1 MTQIQTPNP
10 IRITHGA
17 LDDLDGDIILR
28 GRIDPESLI
37 HLKIADYQREV
48 MPETKLKDL
57 AKAIRSGQS
66 AVPDIQLGMRG
77 GAYQEKRGQDTF
89 ELLNDV
95 YIIDGLQRTSAG
107 LYLLKRDIQ
116 PRLGAV
122 VYFNTR
128 EEQER
133 QMFRELNTQRTKLSA
148 NVLLYNER
156 HTSPWVNLLYQLCL
170 DSSFTLYKRISW
182 QQRMK
187 RGELISATLFVKLAA
202 RLHNNFNRTKA
213 PDGQILRAVS
223 QFSLDKI
230 PRAHFRQN
238 VRLFWQTLDDAFRAS
253 QVQHNQLAP
262 FLRSSFLRALTQ
274 MYTDHQDFWNDTQ
287 LVISP
292 DFRRKLASFPITDP
306 SIAQLCSA
314 GGSAMHVLYPMIVNH
329 INSGKRSKRL
339 KPVPGR
345 GLKKFAV
352 PEDQAETEEDL
363 A

>member
-1 MTQIQTPNP
+1 MTNISTTTANP
-10 IRITHGA
+10 IRITHAA

-37 HLKIADYQREV
+37 HLKVADYQREV

-57 AKAIRSGQS
+57 AKAIRTGQS

-122 VYFNTR
+122 VYFNTQ

-133 QMFRELNTQRTKLSA
+133 LMFRELNTQRTRLSA

-156 HTSPWVNLLYQLCL
+156 HSSPWLNLLYQLCS
-170 DSSFTLYKRISW
+170 DSSFTLYKRVSW

-187 RGELISATLFVKLAA
+187 RGELISATLFVKQAA
-202 RLHNNFNRTKA
+202 RLHENFNRAKM
-213 PDGQILRAVS
+213 PDGQALRVIS
-223 QFSLDKI
+223 YFNLDKI
-230 PRAHFRQN
+230 PRNHFRQN
-238 VRLFWQTLDDAFRAS
+238 VRTFWETLEDAFHLS
-253 QVQHNQLAP
+253 QVAHGQLAP
-262 FLRSSFLRALTQ
+262 FIRSSFLRALTQ
-274 MYTDHQDFWNDTQ
+274 IYVDHQDFWNDTQ
-287 LVISP
+287 LVITP
-292 DFRRKLASFPITDP
+292 DLRRKLASFPITDP
-306 SIAQLCSA
+306 SVANLCSS
-314 GGSAMHVLYPMIVNH
+314 GGSAVHVLYPMIVNH
-329 INSGKRSKRL
+329 INSGKRTKRL
-339 KPVPGR
+339 KLRPGR
-345 GLKKFAV
+345 GLTKFDPSFS
-352 PEDQAETEEDL
+352 PEEESV
-363 A
+363 